1 MAKWY
6 RNSSGLWVPEGPYP
20 PRQTA
25 SRGPLD
31 FIGVALSYRLVYG
44 EKATWA
50 GLEKALAPYS
60 LEQIF
65 IVICRISVSLY
76 NQTLPWDPQ
85 TQLRICKGIFS
96 VEEFPRILEAL
107 KSLETIMKR
116 ENDIAPIL
124 VFHEQQTLNLLKVAL
139 LLKTEDDIQ
148 TIGSLAGIGKAL
160 LMITDLLEG
169 EPGNLLSVKHE
180 DPDYFEKWLSH
191 ILGIYLFK
199 SGSVNSYELAR
210 SHDLYLTNKE
220 YLRGCGS
227 YVDLI
232 AVLKKIT
239 GLEPDSLWS
248 LAFAMGTH
256 WMTFSEQSIPD
267 ANMSIEITSY
277 LMKNFNLDEKEID
290 QFFSLFAKGVREL
303 RRAVCQ
309 LYTTESL
316 RPLDVLPFAKWPLVA
331 FDDRVYAISVPLLMQ
346 KLTTG
351 LHYLYLDPRI
361 EEDQRQRYL
370 TYMGEVFEDY
380 VHRLFNRIYPPI
392 SKRYLRLDDLRED
405 IATKYCDGLIV
416 YEKGLVL
423 IESKASLFA
432 LEARVGHDYTSI
444 RDRLNDI
451 YLDGSR
457 QLQATINI
465 LRQGFRDDRRTIPE
479 NIQWYIPVI
488 VTLEQIPMNP
498 LIYGEIQKMLTSN
511 GLLIEH
517 DVLQLQ
523 SINIDELE
531 QIEAVLQGGISF
543 RELFEDK
550 ISQEA
555 EKEDSWAN
563 YLFRRSN
570 KLTEM
575 SNTYLDRS
583 YKDLC
588 DRALQY
594 FSDRK
599 I

>member
-1 MAKWY
+1 M
-6 RNSSGLWVPEGPYP
+6 
-20 PRQTA
+20 A

-31 FIGVALSYRLVYG
+31 FIGVALSYRRVYG
-44 EKATWA
+44 EEATWA

-76 NQTLPWDPQ
+76 NQTLPWNPQ
-85 TQLRICKGIFS
+85 TQLCICKGIFG

-107 KSLETIMKR
+107 KSLEAIMKR
-116 ENDIAPIL
+116 ENDLSPIL

-139 LLKTEDDIQ
+139 LLKTEDDIE

-191 ILGIYLFK
+191 ILGNYLFK
-199 SGSVNSYELAR
+199 SDSANSYELAR
-210 SHDLYLTNKE
+210 SHDLYLTDKE

-232 AVLKKIT
+232 AVLKETT

-248 LAFAMGTH
+248 LAFAMGSH

-267 ANMSIEITSY
+267 ANMSIGITSY
-277 LMKNFNLDEKEID
+277 LMKNFNFDEKEID

-303 RRAVCQ
+303 QRTVCQ

-316 RPLDVLPFAKWPLVA
+316 RPLDVLPFAKWPLVV

-351 LHYLYLDPRI
+351 LHYLYLDTRI

-392 SKRYLRLDDLRED
+392 SKRYLRLDELRED

-451 YLDGSR
+451 YLDGAR

-498 LIYGEIQKMLTSN
+498 LIYGEIRKMLTSN

-563 YLFRRSN
+563 YLFRRRN
-570 KLTEM
+570 KLPEM
-575 SNTYLDRS
+575 SNTHLDRS

-594 FSDRK
+594 FGDRK
-599 I
+599 NA